1 MKGRT
6 RVNHPPEV
14 TLPAD
19 NRPLVAPIYQ
29 TVKFAFE
36 SLEEALRFNRGE
48 REGYFYTRRSNPT
61 TRQLEKLLA
70 ELQQRD
76 DCVATASG
84 AAAVATC
91 LISQLRAGDHIL
103 CFVETYGPT
112 LGLIRGTLAR
122 LGVTHTMLSIEDD
135 AGIERV
141 LATSA
146 RPGSS
151 TSSRRR
157 TRSRALPTS
166 RASRAPRMRR
176 ARSRSWTTRF
186 AGFHNHGQYGVD
198 VFVHSLTKYAS
209 GHGDVMGGAIIA
221 RADLAKEIRREGVLL
236 GPLLDPHAA
245 FLVMRGMKT
254 YYLRYEAQAA
264 AAMKIAHFLAGHPAV
279 SRVHYPGLPD
289 HPRHALARAQMR
301 EFGSIVSL
309 DLARGAEAVR
319 PFIDALEFFAVT
331 PSLGSVESLAMP
343 PQFLRVRGLPAE
355 LQALSGIGDGTHP
368 ALDRHRGLRRTDR
381 GPGIGAGRSTMKD
394 SLAEASK
401 MKLLILGIASCCCL
415 SAAVASAQTATDVK
429 CTSCVGETDIANQ
442 AVTGAKIA
450 NGTVTTV
457 TSRRAPSRP
466 T

>member
-14 TLPAD
+14 SLPAD

-48 REGYFYTRRSNPT
+48 REGYFYTRRANPT

-141 LATSA
+141 LAERKLRLVYFESPTNPITRIADIA
-146 RPGSS
+146 RI
-151 TSSRRR
+151 
-157 TRSRALPTS
+157 TRAAHAAGAMTV
-166 RASRAPRMRR
+166 MDN
-176 ARSRSWTTRF
+176 TF

-198 VFVHSLTKYAS
+198 MFVHSLTKYAS

-221 RADLAKEIRREGVLL
+221 RAELAQVIRREGVLL

-264 AAMKIAHFLAGHPAV
+264 AALRVATFLAEHPAV
-279 SRVHYPGLPD
+279 ARVHYPGLPD
-289 HPRHALARAQMR
+289 HPRHALARTQMNG
-301 EFGSIVSL
+301 FGSIVSF

-319 PFIDALEFFAVT
+319 PFVDALEFFAVT
-331 PSLGSVESLAMP
+331 PSLGSVESLVMP
-343 PQFLRVRGLPAE
+343 PQFLRVRGLPPE
-355 LQALSGIGDGTHP
+355 LQALSGVGDGTIRLSIGIEDVDELIGDLES
-368 ALDRHRGLRRTDR
+368 ALGGVR
-381 GPGIGAGRSTMKD
+381 
-394 SLAEASK
+394 
-401 MKLLILGIASCCCL
+401 
-415 SAAVASAQTATDVK
+415 
-429 CTSCVGETDIANQ
+429 
-442 AVTGAKIA
+442 
-450 NGTVTTV
+450 
-457 TSRRAPSRP
+457 
-466 T
+466 

>member
-19 NRPLVAPIYQ
+19 DRPLVAPIHQ

-36 SLEEALRFNRGE
+36 SLEETLRMARGE
-48 REGYFYTRRSNPT
+48 REGWFYTRRSNPT

-76 DCVATASG
+76 DCIATGSG
-84 AAAVATC
+84 AAAIATC

-112 LGLIRGTLAR
+112 LGLIRGTLSR

-141 LATSA
+141 LAA
-146 RPGSS
+146 RK
-151 TSSRRR
+151 
-157 TRSRALPTS
+157 TRLVYFESPTNPLTPIADIARITRAAHAAGALTV
-166 RASRAPRMRR
+166 MDN
-176 ARSRSWTTRF
+176 TF

-198 VFVHSLTKYAS
+198 VFLHSLTKFAS

-221 RADLAKEIRREGVLL
+221 RAELAQAIRREGVLL

-264 AAMKIAHFLAGHPAV
+264 SALRIAEFLAEHPAV
-279 SRVHYPGLPD
+279 ARVHYPGLPD
-289 HPRHALARAQMR
+289 HQRHALARAQMR
-301 EFGSIVSL
+301 EYGSIVSF
-309 DLARGAEAVR
+309 DIARGDEAVQ
-319 PFIDALEFFAVT
+319 PFVDALEFFAIT
-331 PSLGSVESLAMP
+331 PSLGSVESLVMP
-343 PQFLRVRGLPAE
+343 PQLLRVRGLPAE
-355 LQALSGIGDGTHP
+355 LQALSASGT
-368 ALDRHRGLRRTDR
+368 AQSGSRSESRT
-381 GPGIGAGRSTMKD
+381 P
-394 SLAEASK
+394 
-401 MKLLILGIASCCCL
+401 
-415 SAAVASAQTATDVK
+415 
-429 CTSCVGETDIANQ
+429 TS
-442 AVTGAKIA
+442 
-450 NGTVTTV
+450 
-457 TSRRAPSRP
+457 
-466 T
+466 

>member
-141 LATSA
+141 LATMKTRLVYFESPTNPVTRIADIA
-146 RPGSS
+146 RI
-151 TSSRRR
+151 
-157 TRSRALPTS
+157 TRAAHAAGALTV
-166 RASRAPRMRR
+166 MDN
-176 ARSRSWTTRF
+176 TF

-264 AAMKIAHFLAGHPAV
+264 AAMKIAQFLAGHPAV

-355 LQALSGIGDGTHP
+355 LQALSGIGDGTIRLSIGIEDSDELIGDLES
-368 ALDRHRGLRRTDR
+368 ALGGVR
-381 GPGIGAGRSTMKD
+381 
-394 SLAEASK
+394 
-401 MKLLILGIASCCCL
+401 
-415 SAAVASAQTATDVK
+415 
-429 CTSCVGETDIANQ
+429 
-442 AVTGAKIA
+442 
-450 NGTVTTV
+450 
-457 TSRRAPSRP
+457 
-466 T
+466 

>member
-14 TLPAD
+14 PLPAD

-29 TVKFAFE
+29 SVKFAFE
-36 SLEEALRFNRGE
+36 TLEETLRFNRGE
-48 REGYFYTRRSNPT
+48 RDGWFYTRRSNPT
-61 TRQLEKLLA
+61 TRQLELLLA

-76 DCVATASG
+76 DCVATGSG
-84 AAAVATC
+84 AAAVATS
-91 LISQLRAGDHIL
+91 LLALLRSGDHLL
-103 CFVETYGPT
+103 CFAETYGPT
-112 LGLIRGTLAR
+112 VALIRGTLAR
-122 LGVTHTMLSIEDD
+122 LGITHTMLSIEDD

-141 LATSA
+141 LAEK
-146 RPGSS
+146 
-151 TSSRRR
+151 R
-157 TRSRALPTS
+157 TRLVYFESPTNPVTRIADIARLTRAAHAAGALTV
-166 RASRAPRMRR
+166 MDN
-176 ARSRSWTTRF
+176 TF

-209 GHGDVMGGAIIA
+209 GHGDVMGGAIIT

-264 AAMKIAHFLAGHPAV
+264 AAARIAQFLAGHAAV
-279 SRVHYPGLPD
+279 ARVHYPGLPD

-301 EFGSIVSL
+301 GFGSIVSF

-355 LQALSGIGDGTHP
+355 MQALSGIGDGTIRLSIGIEDADELIGDLES
-368 ALDRHRGLRRTDR
+368 ALGGVR
-381 GPGIGAGRSTMKD
+381 
-394 SLAEASK
+394 
-401 MKLLILGIASCCCL
+401 
-415 SAAVASAQTATDVK
+415 
-429 CTSCVGETDIANQ
+429 
-442 AVTGAKIA
+442 
-450 NGTVTTV
+450 
-457 TSRRAPSRP
+457 
-466 T
+466 

>member
-14 TLPAD
+14 ALPAD
-19 NRPLVAPIYQ
+19 NRPLVAPIHQ

-36 SLEEALRFNRGE
+36 SLDEALRFNRGE
-48 REGYFYTRRSNPT
+48 REGWFYTRRSNPT

-76 DCVATASG
+76 DCVATGSG

-91 LISQLRAGDHIL
+91 LISQLRAGDRIL
-103 CFVETYGPT
+103 CFVETYAPT

-135 AGIERV
+135 AGIERA
-141 LATSA
+141 LAEHKTRLVYFESPTNPLTRIADIA
-146 RPGSS
+146 RI
-151 TSSRRR
+151 
-157 TRSRALPTS
+157 TRAAHGAGALTV
-166 RASRAPRMRR
+166 MDN
-176 ARSRSWTTRF
+176 TF

-198 VFVHSLTKYAS
+198 IFVHSLTKYAS

-221 RADLAKEIRREGVLL
+221 RAELAQAIRREGVLL

-264 AAMKIAHFLAGHPAV
+264 SALAIAQFLAEHPAV

-301 EFGSIVSL
+301 EFGSIVTF
-309 DLARGAEAVR
+309 DLARGAEGVR
-319 PFIDALEFFAVT
+319 PFVDALEFFAVT
-331 PSLGSVESLAMP
+331 PSLGSVESLVMP
-343 PQFLRVRGLPAE
+343 PQLLKVRGLTAE
-355 LQALSGIGDGTHP
+355 LQAASGIGEGTLRLSIGIEDTEELIEDLDA
-368 ALDRHRGLRRTDR
+368 ALGGVR
-381 GPGIGAGRSTMKD
+381 
-394 SLAEASK
+394 
-401 MKLLILGIASCCCL
+401 
-415 SAAVASAQTATDVK
+415 
-429 CTSCVGETDIANQ
+429 
-442 AVTGAKIA
+442 
-450 NGTVTTV
+450 
-457 TSRRAPSRP
+457 
-466 T
+466 